1 MARAESSST
10 VNSSSVSQVR
20 LTKAATSASA
30 MVRRWVRKRNP
41 WRRSSKVKPRPTTG
55 AGSLT
60 PASLL
65 LEALARVLERGLHV
79 LHRGLG
85 AVHHL
90 RPGVGR
96 GALDALH
103 LGQHLVARHLHL
115 VELLQVLILQV

>member
-30 MVRRWVRKRNP
+30 MVRRWVRKRKP
-41 WRRSSKVKPRPTTG
+41 WRRSSNEKPRPTTG
-55 AGSLT
+55 GASLT

-65 LEALARVLERGLHV
+65 VEALGRVLERRLHVLERGL
-79 LHRGLG
+79 G
-85 AVHHL
+85 ALRHL

-103 LGQHLVARHLHL
+103 LLQHLVARHLRL
-115 VELLQVLILQV
+115 V